1 MRATGTPDGSSA
13 RKVRAVIEP
22 CGPPVL
28 PGAPSG
34 PPMARRPERPDGQG
48 RGLPEGARIRGLGL
62 VEGLVGLLVL
72 GVLGLLVWGPAHRGR
87 TARGVHLC
95 RVHLLQLH
103 VSLEMYTQDS
113 GGRCPAVAKASTSE
127 ATLALLRS
135 VYLSDTRRF
144 VCPRTRDQPPPATNL
159 AQGQVSCAYC
169 QGRNTLAPAA
179 ALLLSD
185 EQVNI
190 RDKEPDDLVFS
201 SDGRAPGNNHG
212 SAGGNV
218 LLRDGPVRFRAARAA
233 FALRRETVGV
243 QLLNPRP

>member
-87 TARGVHLC
+87 TARGLHLC

-127 ATLALLRS
+127 ATLALLRP

-190 RDKEPDDLVFS
+190 PKNRMTLY
-201 SDGRAPGNNHG
+201 
-212 SAGGNV
+212 
-218 LLRDGPVRFRAARAA
+218 FRPMGVP
-233 FALRRETVGV
+233 RETTTVLPGGMSCCGTVPYGSVRRGPRLRCVGKQSV
-243 QLLNPRP
+243 CSF